1 MNGGESESPFEREAE
16 AVDYPVDYPLDYIEA
31 AKEWRQRVKN
41 KWGEKEAS
49 HLHFEDGFTI
59 VAVEGET
66 IAGYISCFWQM
77 LPEPLGKTQEAF
89 IDIIEVDDNC
99 RRRGVGSRLVK
110 IASERT
116 SAEGIYQ
123 IRAWSS
129 ADKIEAIPFWQS
141 LGFGLAPATVAHGED
156 EIRGFYALKVLAQ
169 EKE

>member
-1 MNGGESESPFEREAE
+1 M
-16 AVDYPVDYPLDYIEA
+16 DYPLDYIEA

-59 VAVEGET
+59 VALDGGTV
-66 IAGYISCFWQM
+66 AGYISWYWQM
-77 LPEPLGKTQEAF
+77 LPEPLGNTKEAY
-89 IDIIEVDDNC
+89 IDIIAVDESC

-110 IASERT
+110 TASERA

-141 LGFGLAPATVAHGED
+141 LGFGSAPATVVHGEV
-156 EIRGFYALKVLAQ
+156 EIRGFYALKVLTQ
-169 EKE
+169 EEERNLTGSENDA